1 MIVDQELSAK
11 LQSEFQ
17 LEKEMRDTD
26 ELPPNVKDFLD
37 SSPFELHDTPGQEE
51 VILTST
57 FGDEKLVSAN

>member
-26 ELPPNVKDFLD
+26 ELPPNVKEYLD
-37 SSPFELHDTPGQEE
+37 NSPFELHDTPGQEE
-51 VILTST
+51 VSLTST
-57 FGDEKLVSAN
+57 FGDERSVGSN